1 MVAWREARSEQD
13 LPGTSLDSLAQHV
26 LLRCSNIA
34 RNKYMS
40 RTTSILTGVAG
51 ILALGACAV
60 DGAAGQPAMQSTELS
75 VSANECPANTP
86 AALAPAADQDL
97 AFVLDAQ
104 GVQRYQCVQSTTG
117 FTWTFVAPDADL
129 FSPHPHNAVVH
140 HFAGPTWL
148 YKDSSSV
155 VAAKLA
161 GVTVDPAAIPW
172 LLLNVTSHGGAEG
185 RLSDVT
191 SIQRLETTGG
201 NAPTTGCDADPVGA
215 ESDVLYTARY
225 FFYRTC
231 NGTNNV

>member
-1 MVAWREARSEQD
+1 
-13 LPGTSLDSLAQHV
+13 L
-26 LLRCSNIA
+26 
-34 RNKYMS
+34 S
-40 RTTSILTGVAG
+40 RITSIIAG
-51 ILALGACAV
+51 LAGTLALASCATDDASAQPGA
-60 DGAAGQPAMQSTELS
+60 GSTEQGVS
-75 VSANECPANTP
+75 VRECPANTP

-97 AFVLDAQ
+97 TFVLNAQ
-104 GVQRYQCVQSTTG
+104 GVQRYQCVQSTAG

-129 FSPHPHNAVVH
+129 FSPYPHQPVVH

-155 VAAKLA
+155 VGARTA

-191 SIQRLETTGG
+191 SIQRLQTTGG
-201 NAPTTGCDADPVGA
+201 NAPATGCDADHVGA

-225 FFYRTC
+225 FFYRTS
-231 NGTNNV
+231 NGSHNVRCGG

>member
-1 MVAWREARSEQD
+1 MLLVSPNIARSELLSRITSIIAGFAGTLTLASCATD
-13 LPGTSLDSLAQHV
+13 GTSGPLS
-26 LLRCSNIA
+26 
-34 RNKYMS
+34 
-40 RTTSILTGVAG
+40 AG
-51 ILALGACAV
+51 
-60 DGAAGQPAMQSTELS
+60 STEQGVS
-75 VSANECPANTP
+75 VGQCPANTP

-97 AFVLDAQ
+97 AFVLNAQ

-117 FTWTFVAPDADL
+117 FAWTFVAPDADL
-129 FSPHPHNAVVH
+129 FSPHPHQSVVH

-155 VAAKLA
+155 VGVKTA

-191 SIQRLETTGG
+191 SIQRLQTTGG
-201 NAPTTGCDADPVGA
+201 NAPATGCDADHVGA

-225 FFYRTC
+225 FFYRTS
-231 NGTNNV
+231 NGAHHVRCGG